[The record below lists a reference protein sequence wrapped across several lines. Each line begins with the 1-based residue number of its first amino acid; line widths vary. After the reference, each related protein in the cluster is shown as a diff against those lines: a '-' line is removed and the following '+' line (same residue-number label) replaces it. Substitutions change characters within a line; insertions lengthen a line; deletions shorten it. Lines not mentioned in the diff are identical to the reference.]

1 MRTFLL
7 AITWGITVTL
17 FFGGM
22 IYLFG
27 QERLLYECKTNKYE
41 TKSYWDFYREYDKQ
55 INKDY
60 FKDVLLFSNGGFQ
73 IQEIYKP
80 DNKPLLLHKSE
91 NGTVSRGERYWTFQD
106 SKTNIILDRFDN
118 SFVLLDE
125 FDRRGKKMGMTEY
138 VWSGLCNDTR
148 FNGFFRE
155 RIIGFR
161 DIFSF

>member
-7 AITWGITVTL
+7 AISWGITVTL

-41 TKSYWDFYREYDKQ
+41 TLTLPSFYIEYDKLM
-55 INKDY
+55 NKDY
-60 FKDVLLFSNGGFQ
+60 FKDVLLFSNGGFR

-80 DNKPLLLHKSE
+80 DNSPLALHKSE

-106 SKTNIILDRFDN
+106 SKTNIMLDRDDN
-118 SFVLLDE
+118 SFVILDNA
-125 FDRRGKKMGMTEY
+125 DKTDY
-138 VWSGLCNDTR
+138 AWSGLCNDTR

>member
-27 QERLLYECKTNKYE
+27 EERLLYECKANKYE
-41 TKSYWDFYREYDKQ
+41 LEGGASSKFLRDYEKTMNEGYR
-55 INKDY
+55 
-60 FKDVLLFSNGGFQ
+60 KDVLLFSNGGFR
-73 IQEIYKP
+73 IQEINKA
-80 DNKPLLLHKSE
+80 DNSPLALHKSE

-106 SKTNIILDRFDN
+106 SKTNIMLDRDDN
-118 SFVLLDE
+118 SFVILDTVA
-125 FDRRGKKMGMTEY
+125 GGMY
-138 VWSGLCNDTR
+138 YSWSGLCNDTR
-148 FNGFFRE
+148 FNGFFNE